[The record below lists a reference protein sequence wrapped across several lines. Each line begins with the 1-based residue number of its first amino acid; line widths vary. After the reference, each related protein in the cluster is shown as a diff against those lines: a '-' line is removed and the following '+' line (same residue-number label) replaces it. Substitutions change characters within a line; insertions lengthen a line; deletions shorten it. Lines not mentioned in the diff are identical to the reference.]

1 MNAHQQFD
9 PAEVVNFPRHGRH
22 RVSRR
27 DDDADHLAL
36 LLQELNHR
44 IGNLLAMVE
53 AVVRQTQSTGVD
65 DYRAKVLARISGFR
79 DFYQVMGGQRGQKVA
94 LAQLLQ
100 RTMGSYCSQQGRVV
114 ASGVDIDLEP
124 ELALALHL
132 VFHEL
137 AMNASKYGALTTD
150 AGRVTVEWKLRSGP
164 DAAARLAIVWTE
176 RGGPTFVS
184 PATAAL
190 ARASSRVRLPD
201 MARPGSASIAPVS
214 FVAFSSILT
223 AITRR
228 HEPPVDVI
236 HRRAPYAPAMLLA
249 VRSQHCSRARDSR
262 PPE

>member
-1 MNAHQQFD
+1 LKRVFNGSTGSLVYSLLVFTDEERAMNAHQQFD

-176 RGGPTFVS
+176 RGGPDVREPGHRGFGSRVI
-184 PATAAL
+184 ARAL
-190 ARASSRVRLPD
+190 AGYGEARLSFDRAGV
-201 MARPGSASIAPVS
+201 VCC
-214 FVAFSSILT
+214 IL
-223 AITRR
+223 
-228 HEPPVDVI
+228 VDLDRN
-236 HRRAPYAPAMLLA
+236 HAAA
-249 VRSQHCSRARDSR
+249 
-262 PPE
+262 